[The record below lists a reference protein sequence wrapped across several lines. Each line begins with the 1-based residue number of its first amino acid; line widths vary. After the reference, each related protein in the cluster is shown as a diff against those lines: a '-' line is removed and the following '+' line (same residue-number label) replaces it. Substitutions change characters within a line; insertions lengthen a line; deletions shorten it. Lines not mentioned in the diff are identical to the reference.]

1 MELSKRLTAVAGMV
15 TKGNIVCD
23 VGCDHGYVS
32 IYLVRE
38 RISPRVI
45 AMDVRKGPLAQ
56 AKEHIRLYGLEDY
69 IETRLSDGVDALK
82 VGEADTLILAG
93 MGGRLMEGI
102 LTRGR
107 EKVIRMKELILQP
120 QSEIAA
126 FRKFLR
132 EAGFKIA
139 SEDMVFEEGKFYPM
153 MRVIP
158 QMQGADVDADAQK
171 DVVQSEC
178 VQSECVQIGESEKL
192 PGEEAESLED
202 LYGGL
207 LLRQRHPVLKQY
219 LNYRK
224 EKLTQLLQDL
234 TAASGGSEKS
244 RMRVEEVKQEL
255 FRNELA
261 REWYKNK

>member
-1 MELSKRLTAVAGMV
+1 MELSKRLTAVADMV
-15 TKGNIVCD
+15 SKGNVVCD

-56 AKEHIRLYGLEDY
+56 AKEHIRMYGLEEY
-69 IETRLSDGVDALK
+69 IETRLSDGVDALS

-102 LTRGR
+102 LTRGM
-107 EKVIRMKELILQP
+107 EKVTRMKELILQP

-132 EAGFKIA
+132 ETGFKIT
-139 SEDMVFEEGKFYPM
+139 SEDMVFEDGKFYPM
-153 MRVIP
+153 MRVVP
-158 QMQGADVDADAQK
+158 RKQGA
-171 DVVQSEC
+171 VVETDEQE
-178 VQSECVQIGESEKL
+178 
-192 PGEEAESLED
+192 LED
-202 LYGGL
+202 LSGGL
-207 LLRQRHPVLKQY
+207 LLEQKHPVLFQY
-219 LNYRK
+219 LNYQK

-234 TAASGGSEKS
+234 TAASGVSEKS
-244 RMRVEEVKQEL
+244 KKRVEEVKREL
-255 FRNELA
+255 LRNKSA
-261 REWYKNK
+261 RERYENR